1 MPIALTGAQKRHLRG
16 LGHHLRAV
24 VQVGK
29 GGLTDALAAAVDQA
43 LTDHELIKVRVG
55 RESPDCRDEA
65 AEALAT
71 KLGAELV
78 QVLGGTV
85 LLYRRH
91 PTEPKVPLRK
101 PRRPASEA

>member
-1 MPIALTGAQKRHLRG
+1 MAIALTGSQKRHLRA
-16 LGHHLRAV
+16 LGHHLHAV

-29 GGLTDALAAAVDQA
+29 HGLTDTLASAVDQA

-55 RESPDCRDEA
+55 RESPDGRDES

-71 KLGAELV
+71 KLGAEVV

-101 PRRPASEA
+101 PKRPANE